1 MIKRKIV
8 NTSGRR
14 KRAIARAGC
23 VAGSGVLRFNSKNI
37 DYVHPEN
44 ARLLISEPIYLLGDR
59 AKEINVNI
67 YSHGGGV
74 MAQAYAAR
82 VALSR
87 ALVDYFKDA
96 KLKEKFIAYDR
107 KMLVSDTRQTEPQKP
122 RNGRSA
128 ARRKRQTSKR

>member
-8 NTSGRR
+8 HTSGRR
-14 KRAIARAGC
+14 KQAIARANC
-23 VAGSGVLRFNSKNI
+23 VAGKGVLRFNSQI
-37 DYVHPEN
+37 LEYVHPEN
-44 ARLLISEPIYLLGDR
+44 AKLMISEPMFLLGDR
-59 AKEINVNI
+59 ASEINVNI
-67 YSHGGGV
+67 FTQGGGV
-74 MAQAYAAR
+74 MAQAHAAR